1 MAPTVAIAGP
11 TGKLGEGIVAAF
23 TSSLF
28 RNRFAN
34 IILLSRH
41 EDLSVPGCT
50 TRPIS
55 YDVSIIK
62 QSLKDVDVVVNAL
75 STSAYGTKRALVTA
89 ISQTTSAQLYFPSE
103 FGVDH
108 QLPGPEGQRGTD
120 ADFAHGEWA
129 KKKALRTETET
140 LFAEAG
146 RHDVKICHVYCSLML
161 EISLGPWF
169 GLSVKNRHFEAAGS
183 VDEKVSWTSIPDI
196 GRAVAA
202 LSLLP
207 LDKVPSDV
215 RISGDAKSIREVA
228 QILDEVAVDG
238 QAITV
243 ENVDVE
249 EKRRHAREKLGRGD
263 PASFIVLSMGTG
275 KLDFSS
281 TGRGNNNELINPGE
295 QSWRWKTVKDYAE
308 ETKGRPYAEW

>member
-23 TSSLF
+23 TSPLF
-28 RNRFAN
+28 HDRFAN

-41 EDLSVPGCT
+41 ADLSVPGCT

-55 YDVSIIK
+55 NDISTIK
-62 QSLKDVDVVVNAL
+62 ESLKDVDVVVNAL
-75 STSAYGTKRALVTA
+75 STSAYDTKRTLVKA
-89 ISQTTSAQLYFPSE
+89 ISETASVQLYFPSE

-108 QLPGPEGQRGTD
+108 QLPGPAGQRGTD
-120 ADFAHGEWA
+120 PNFAHGEWA
-129 KKKALRTETET
+129 KKKVLRNETEK
-140 LFAEAG
+140 LFADAG
-146 RHDVKICHVYCSLML
+146 RHDIKMCHVYCSLML

-169 GLSVKNRHFEAAGS
+169 GLSVKNKRFEAAGS

-196 GRAVAA
+196 GRGVAA

-207 LDKVPSDV
+207 LDRVPNDV
-215 RISGDAKSIREVA
+215 RISGDAQSIREIA
-228 QILDEVAVDG
+228 QILDEVAADG
-238 QAITV
+238 QTISV

-249 EKRRHAREKLGRGD
+249 EKRKSAQEKEGGAD
-263 PASFIVLSMGTG
+263 PASFILLSMGTG

-281 TGRGNNNELINPGE
+281 TGLGNDNELINPGE
-295 QSWRWKTVKDYAE
+295 RSWKWKTIHDYAE